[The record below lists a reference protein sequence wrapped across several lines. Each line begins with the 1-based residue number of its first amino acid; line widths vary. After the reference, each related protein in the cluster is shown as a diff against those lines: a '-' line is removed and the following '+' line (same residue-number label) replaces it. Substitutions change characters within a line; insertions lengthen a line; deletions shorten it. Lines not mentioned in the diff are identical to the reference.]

1 VEIDG
6 RHCET
11 EESQLRRANRIAS
24 RRLLI
29 KLREV
34 HGRTEPE
41 TVDPDVVD
49 LVPVVVVKHSPAPE
63 TKAEARFIRYL
74 TDETGRRIPTIQ
86 EIKHVIAERFQI
98 TPMNIDS
105 KSRRH
110 KFCLPRQISYYLSHT
125 LTVRSLPDIA
135 RRHGGRDHTSALSG
149 IRKIERLLKTDTQL
163 AQTVNELREQL
174 Q

>member
-1 VEIDG
+1 MEIDG

-11 EESQLRRANRIAS
+11 EESQVRKANRFAS
-24 RRLLI
+24 RRLLA
-29 KLREV
+29 KLKEV
-34 HGRTEPE
+34 HGKPEPE
-41 TVDPDVVD
+41 KVEPDVVD
-49 LVPVVVVKHSPAPE
+49 LVPAVVRHSPASE
-63 TKAEARFIRYL
+63 TKAEARFVRYL
-74 TDETGRRIPTIQ
+74 TDENGRRIPTIQ